1 MNIFNIVADSLK
13 ALKRHPKLLFPAL
26 MLSLFAIIV
35 AYVASHLFLSAIPGQ
50 VLSNHQLYSR
60 VTLALTRVAPLLAL
74 ISLLVFLAGVMV
86 KGMYIDLCYNLRKYP
101 KRPSLRH
108 SFKVAL
114 SRYKDLLVY
123 EIAVTLAFL
132 LLLLVTL
139 GPIFLLANSTI
150 IQPYLSGTAISS
162 QSYINLSGLLV
173 IMLVALA
180 ILYIAVSVLLWLGP
194 PIIVLDAADAKRAL
208 SMSINLGKKE
218 PFRIFGTIVAS
229 YFVVAI
235 ALFLSR
241 ILQAIPFLGVI
252 LSFIF
257 SIGIAAF
264 IELVAPIYYLSFHK
278 R

>member
-1 MNIFNIVADSLK
+1 MDIFNIAADSLK
-13 ALKRHPKLLFPAL
+13 ALRKHPKLLFPAL
-26 MLSLFAIIV
+26 MLTLFAIVV
-35 AYVASHLFLSAIPGQ
+35 AYGASLLFLSAIPGQ

-60 VTLALTRVAPLLAL
+60 VTLALTKVAPVLAL
-74 ISLLVFLAGVMV
+74 ISLLVFLAGVLV
-86 KGMYIDLCYNLRKYP
+86 KGMYVDLCYNLRKYP

-108 SFKVAL
+108 SFKIAL

-123 EIAVTLAFL
+123 ELAVALVFLAI
-132 LLLLVTL
+132 LLVIL
-139 GPIFLLANSTI
+139 GPMLLLANSTI

-162 QSYINLSGLLV
+162 QSYINISGLLV
-173 IMLVALA
+173 ISLVVLA
-180 ILYIAVSVLLWLGP
+180 VLYIAASLLLWLGP

-208 SMSINLGKKE
+208 SMSVNLGRRE
-218 PFRIFGTIVAS
+218 PFRIFGTIVVA
-229 YFVVAI
+229 YFIVAI

-252 LSFIF
+252 LSFII

-264 IELVAPIYYLSFHK
+264 IELVAPMYYLSFHK

>member
-1 MNIFNIVADSLK
+1 MDIFNIVTDSLK
-13 ALKRHPKLLFPAL
+13 SLKRHPKLLFPAL
-26 MLSLFAIIV
+26 ILTLFAIIV
-35 AYVASHLFLSAIPGQ
+35 AYAASHLFLSAIPGQ

-60 VTLALTRVAPLLAL
+60 IALALTRVAPTLAL
-74 ISLLVFLAGVMV
+74 IFLLVFLAGVLV
-86 KGMYIDLCYNLRKYP
+86 KGMYVDLCYNQRKYP

-123 EIAVTLAFL
+123 EIAVALVFLAL
-132 LLLLVTL
+132 LLITI
-139 GPIFLLANSTI
+139 GPILLLANSTI

-173 IMLVALA
+173 IMLVVLA
-180 ILYIAVSVLLWLGP
+180 ILYIAASILLWLGP
-194 PIIVLDAADAKRAL
+194 PIIVLDATDAKRAL
-208 SMSINLGKKE
+208 EMSINLGKKE
-218 PFRIFGTIVAS
+218 PFRVFGTIVIA
-229 YFVVAI
+229 YLVVAI
-235 ALFLSR
+235 AIFLSR

-252 LSFIF
+252 LSFII

-264 IELVAPIYYLSFHK
+264 IELVAPMYYLSFHK